1 MSLCARACARACAR
15 VCVLRRDTSYRV
27 TTTVII
33 ATSIIATVVIA
44 TVVSLVENPAKVDAL
59 RHRPA
64 YELRAYVNQYICK
77 LFFCAFFAG
86 TPTTASTPFFFLFRY
101 LCLSFFDYR
110 TYTTRSIVT
119 CCVFCL
125 IFNNYGTRSRGTGR
139 RLGNNSS
146 FSRGDVMCAGEL
158 SRLPL
163 FLFYRFCIVCSF
175 SFLSYPPSTF
185 TILSFVVSRSMKK
198 QPSAHGRMHRW
209 KACRLGILSWLPSWK
224 ISTLCSAACVYLC
237 IVVVV
242 NIFLLLIMAI
252 VMVKSGDAVA
262 FFLNLFVSSPPLLLS
277 CTIIF
282 FMIFL
287 LLFFLFAVCLFRR
300 GTVESSFYLYF
311 IPFRLFCKDDPLH
324 KFFHRFLL
332 LLPVCLCLNGVLAF

>member
-1 MSLCARACARACAR
+1 M
-15 VCVLRRDTSYRV
+15 
-27 TTTVII
+27 
-33 ATSIIATVVIA
+33 VIA

-262 FFLNLFVSSPPLLLS
+262 FFFKSLRIISSAPTFVHHYFFHDFSFAFFPFCCLLVSSRDRRIVFLS
-277 CTIIF
+277 
-282 FMIFL
+282 
-287 LLFFLFAVCLFRR
+287 LFYTF
-300 GTVESSFYLYF
+300 SF
-311 IPFRLFCKDDPLH
+311 
-324 KFFHRFLL
+324 
-332 LLPVCLCLNGVLAF
+332 VLQRWSAA